1 MTAKE
6 RMSEFRPLDSAIE
19 HFFKLFKI
27 DKQIVGHRPSMMR
40 MDVFLCD
47 SNLFFRLNYYWLTY
61 L

>member
-47 SNLFFRLNYYWLTY
+47 SNLFFRLNYY
-61 L
+61 